1 MTDPGNTDLNKIVPH
16 FRNLP
21 GPLPGIAIILI
32 INLEILWSS
41 SFRSGFLTFLM
52 QNKAYGGNERHFLHI
67 ARL

>member
-1 MTDPGNTDLNKIVPH
+1 MTDPGNTDLNKIVH

-21 GPLPGIAIILI
+21 GPLPGIAITLI

-41 SFRSGFLTFLM
+41 SFRSGFLTFLL
-52 QNKAYGGNERHFLHI
+52 QNKAYDGNERHFLHI